1 MRRGQHS
8 EVQGARSSQACCR
21 AGRAL
26 VEVGGR
32 IDLLL
37 LMVLLLWRLPPEAF
51 GRIEDKQGR
60 CRQLQLLQGR
70 FLSQRPQVEG
80 SSLGV

>member
-8 EVQGARSSQACCR
+8 EVQGARSSQACCK

-26 VEVGGR
+26 EEVEGR

-51 GRIEDKQGR
+51 GRTEDKQDR
-60 CRQLQLLQGR
+60 CRQLQLPQGR
-70 FLSQRPQVEG
+70 SPFLRPLGEG

>member
-8 EVQGARSSQACCR
+8 EVQGAHNFQACCR
-21 AGRAL
+21 AGQAL
-26 VEVGGR
+26 VEVEGR
-32 IDLLL
+32 IGLLL

-51 GRIEDKQGR
+51 GRIEDKQDR
-60 CRQLQLLQGR
+60 CRQLQLRQGR
-70 FLSQRPQVEG
+70 YPSLRPLGEG